1 MEEPGNDQDREW
13 RRLAERLPRE
23 IAPERDLWKP
33 IAERI
38 RFEEAIPWTATR
50 RQPARP
56 LLAAAVVALV
66 LAGSVLIARR
76 TGQRAAPAEL
86 AERAGRASAEV
97 AAVPTEAE
105 WTAASDDV
113 FRALEQEHP
122 NLDPAT
128 KELVRQ
134 NLEIIDEAVRKI
146 HRALEDDPSNP
157 HLQRLLTAEYQRRS
171 ALLRKAA
178 SGAI

>member
-1 MEEPGNDQDREW
+1 MAEQDSDREW
-13 RRLAERLPRE
+13 RKVAEQLPRE
-23 IAPERDLWKP
+23 IDPPRDLWKP

-38 RFEEAIPWTATR
+38 RADEASRFTATR
-50 RQPARP
+50 PLWSRP
-56 LLAAAVVALV
+56 LLAAAVVTLV
-66 LAGSVLIARR
+66 LAGSFAIGRF
-76 TGQRAAPAEL
+76 T
-86 AERAGRASAEV
+86 AGRHEAPSVIADKTPPAAARPAS
-97 AAVPTEAE
+97 VPTEDE
-105 WTAASDDV
+105 WAAASDDV
-113 FRALEQEHP
+113 FRSLEQSHP

-128 KELVRQ
+128 KEVVRR

-146 HRALEDDPSNP
+146 HKALEDDPSNP

>member
-1 MEEPGNDQDREW
+1 MEEQESDREW
-13 RRLAERLPRE
+13 RRLTERLPRE
-23 IAPERDLWKP
+23 IAPPRDLWQP

-38 RFEEAIPWTATR
+38 RSEEASPWTATR
-50 RQPARP
+50 RAPARP
-56 LLAAAVVALV
+56 LLAAAAVALV
-66 LAGSVLIARR
+66 LAGSFAVGRLTARR
-76 TGQRAAPAEL
+76 DEGPVVAERSPAPA
-86 AERAGRASAEV
+86 AHV
-97 AAVPTEAE
+97 ATVPTEEE

-113 FRALEQEHP
+113 FKALEQSHP

-128 KELVRQ
+128 KDVVRQ

-157 HLQRLLTAEYQRRS
+157 HLQRLLTAEYKRRS
-171 ALLRKAA
+171 ALLRRAA